1 LDSPGFSHLGLLV
14 EDFAAFEQR
23 LKAHNVKLWGVRTT
37 SHGWKIGYFND
48 PEGNVLE
55 IIQR

>member
-1 LDSPGFSHLGLLV
+1 LGLLV